1 MNTSLTDPALSPGP
15 LEDDDVDRQRA
26 EIAALGH
33 ELRAL
38 VDATVRTAATAETL
52 RLVTEG
58 VRRLTTQLAGRRRAR
73 AEIPAVDG
81 FPVGIRMYSPVTGL
95 GSPLSPPLEVTPA
108 DGALVGWCA
117 LGIAHEGPPGYGHGG
132 MSAMLLDELMGR
144 ACAAAGTPAMT
155 VSLHLRYHRP
165 VPLQTPLRLV
175 AQVTHTEGR
184 KVVVDASITTE
195 ADPGTSLVTADGVF
209 IAPAPDAVG
218 ALFPHRP
225 ATR

>member
-1 MNTSLTDPALSPGP
+1 MNTALTDPVPGH
-15 LEDDDVDRQRA
+15 LTDDVDSQRA

-38 VDATVRTAATAETL
+38 VDATVRTAAAPDTL
-52 RLVTEG
+52 RLVAEG
-58 VRRLTTQLAGRRRAR
+58 VRRLRTQLTGRRRAR

-81 FPVGIRMYSPVTGL
+81 FPVGVRMYSPVTGL

-108 DGALVGWCA
+108 DGGLFGRCA

-155 VSLHLRYHRP
+155 VSLQMRYHGP
-165 VPLQTPLRLV
+165 VPLQTSLRLHARV
-175 AQVTHTEGR
+175 IRTDGRKIVTHG
-184 KVVVDASITTE
+184 SITTT
-195 ADPGTSLVTADGVF
+195 ADPATVLVSADGVF
-209 IAPAPDAVG
+209 IAPEPELAG
-218 ALFPHRP
+218 TLFPHRP
-225 ATR
+225 APRES